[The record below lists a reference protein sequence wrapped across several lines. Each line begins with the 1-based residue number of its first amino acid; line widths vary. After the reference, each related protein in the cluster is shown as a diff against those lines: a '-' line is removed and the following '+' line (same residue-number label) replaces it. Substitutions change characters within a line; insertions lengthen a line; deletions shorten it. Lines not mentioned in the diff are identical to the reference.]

1 MNRPKFSEATI
12 LSVAKTTLANARSTA
27 TALAEFGVTDESL
40 NAFESNIQQAEAL
53 PGETQERIELRD
65 LTTDKD
71 EALDACYQ
79 WGRKLRV
86 RLQLAF
92 GRTSA
97 QAQSFPSKEFNAAVS
112 SENTMMSVME
122 VLIALADK
130 HNAELTDYGQSA
142 EILAQG
148 SQLLAAL
155 RAADAVQEVRKDAKR
170 QATLTRYELFLQLY
184 DTIVRISKIGRLV
197 FENDPVHLALFES
210 KWPTASTA
218 AASPTGASELQA

>member
-71 EALDACYQ
+71 EALDTCYQ
-79 WGRKLRV
+79 WGRKLRA

-97 QAQSFPSKEFNAAVS
+97 RHSPSPQKS
-112 SENTMMSVME
+112 SM
-122 VLIALADK
+122 
-130 HNAELTDYGQSA
+130 
-142 EILAQG
+142 
-148 SQLLAAL
+148 
-155 RAADAVQEVRKDAKR
+155 
-170 QATLTRYELFLQLY
+170 
-184 DTIVRISKIGRLV
+184 
-197 FENDPVHLALFES
+197 P
-210 KWPTASTA
+210 P
-218 AASPTGASELQA
+218 

>member
-71 EALDACYQ
+71 GSPRCLLPVGPQTAGA
-79 WGRKLRV
+79 
-86 RLQLAF
+86 
-92 GRTSA
+92 
-97 QAQSFPSKEFNAAVS
+97 AAVGVWPHLS
-112 SENTMMSVME
+112 AGTVLPLKGVQCRREQRNTMMSVME

-130 HNAELTDYGQSA
+130 HNAELTDYGQSV

-170 QATLTRYELFLQLY
+170 QATLASYELFVQLY
-184 DTIVRISKIGRLV
+184 DTIVRINKIGRLV